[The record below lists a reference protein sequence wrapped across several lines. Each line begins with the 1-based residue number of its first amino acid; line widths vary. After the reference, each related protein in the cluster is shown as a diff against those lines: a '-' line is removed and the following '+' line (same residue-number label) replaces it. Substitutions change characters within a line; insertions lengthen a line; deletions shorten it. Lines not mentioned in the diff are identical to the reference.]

1 MVESAKQCGINIQL
15 VREPNDGYWSNVW
28 NVKGW
33 CNSYWG
39 GRPTQDVMYQAAYT
53 KETNWNETAWKDSE
67 AAIKFNELVV
77 MERYETNNEKRKS
90 LYWDAQ
96 ALLHDDGG
104 SLIPLWANYIH
115 AHAKTLEHGPVA
127 GNWINDGNKVY
138 ERWWFINFVTIINPV
153 SS

>member
-1 MVESAKQCGINIQL
+1 
-15 VREPNDGYWSNVW
+15 
-28 NVKGW
+28 
-33 CNSYWG
+33 
-39 GRPTQDVMYQAAYT
+39 MYQAAYT
-53 KETNWNETAWKDSE
+53 KETNWNETAWKDTE

-77 MERYETNNEKRKS
+77 MARSETNNEKRKS

-127 GNWINDGNKVY
+127 GNWINDGNKVS
-138 ERWWFINFVTIINPV
+138 ERWWFA
-153 SS
+153 